1 MLGERGP
8 MIKLSNLSK
17 SFGTKVL
24 FDKLD
29 YQFPV
34 GKRIALVGS
43 NGAGKSTLLSMI
55 TGQLESDHGS
65 IVIPKEMEL
74 GFLPQEP
81 NQNPLDTVTEEAMN
95 GPGRLQVLKRNYES
109 ALKSLE
115 IEWTPEMQHR
125 FDGVESAWIH
135 AGGPGMES
143 KAKGVLTGLGF
154 SREAMLKNPRSLS
167 GGWRMRLELAKI
179 FINQPDFLILDE
191 PTNHLDL
198 PSLMWVEKWLMNFKG
213 TLLFVSHDRELLN
226 RLGEVTLHLAN
237 RSLTPYAGNFDY
249 FLEARELK
257 QEQDAK
263 AAEGLRKRRESL
275 EEFVTKYGAKASKA
289 AQAKSKAKLIDR
301 LRSME
306 VEFDKE
312 DDTSAIGFSF
322 PKPANCG
329 RDILRV
335 ESLSIGYDKVLA
347 KAVTFAIEKGQKVAV
362 IGANGIGKSTLLK
375 TVSRHIA
382 SLSGEFQMGQNVLPI
397 YFAQDQ
403 LEIFDSEK
411 TVFESIMATSDLDI
425 GQKQIMNILGSF
437 LFRGTDANK
446 KVKVLSG
453 GEKSRLGLACLLTQK
468 SNFLL
473 LDEPTNH
480 LDMSS
485 ASMLSSALDNYEG
498 SALFVSHDRDF
509 INTVA
514 THILVMLPDGR
525 SRIFEGNLG
534 DYERLAA
541 VQGFPNV
548 LASADEPSNS
558 HDGRGLG
565 TSAPQ
570 SLKGDS
576 EHAIR
581 QAEKKERQK
590 KERELRKTEEEIVK
604 YQSELSKIEA
614 LLNDAEKGHQEIS
627 QLTIKFDEHT
637 KRLQEL
643 EEKWLVLSEGM

>member
-1 MLGERGP
+1 

-24 FDKLD
+24 FDKIE
-29 YQFPV
+29 YQFPM

-43 NGAGKSTLLSMI
+43 NGAGKSTLLAMI
-55 TGQLESDHGS
+55 TGQLDSDHGG
-65 IVIPKEMEL
+65 IIIPKDIEL
-74 GFLPQEP
+74 GFLPQEA
-81 NQNPLDTVTEEAMN
+81 NQNPKETVTEEAMN
-95 GPGRLQVLKRNYES
+95 GPGKLQVLKKNYDA
-109 ALKSLE
+109 ALKALE
-115 IEWTPEMQHR
+115 TEWTPELQHR
-125 FDGVESAWIH
+125 FDGIESAWIH
-135 AGGPGMES
+135 GGGPGMES

-154 SREAMLKNPRSLS
+154 SREAMTKNPKSLS

-198 PSLMWVEKWLMNFKG
+198 PSLIWVEKWLMSFKG

-226 RLGEVTLHLAN
+226 RLAEITLHLAN

-249 FLEARELK
+249 FLETRELK

-289 AQAKSKAKLIDR
+289 AQARSKAKLIDR
-301 LRSME
+301 LRAME
-306 VEFDKE
+306 GEFDKE

-322 PKPANCG
+322 PKPMNSG

-335 ESLSIGYDKVLA
+335 EKLDIGYDKILA
-347 KAVTFAIEKGQKVAV
+347 KEVTFAVEKGQKIAV

-375 TVSRHIA
+375 TISRSIPALGGAFH
-382 SLSGEFQMGQNVLPI
+382 MGQSVLPI

-403 LEIFDSEK
+403 LDIFDGEK
-411 TVFESIMATSDLDI
+411 TVFDSIMASSDMDI

-437 LFRGTDANK
+437 LFRGTDAQK

-509 INTVA
+509 INSVA

-534 DYERLAA
+534 DYERLS
-541 VQGFPNV
+541 VMQGFPNV
-548 LASADEPSNS
+548 LASSEEAMSSN
-558 HDGRGLG
+558 DGRGLG
-565 TSAPQ
+565 VAALQ
-570 SLKGDS
+570 NAKADS
-576 EHAIR
+576 DHALR

-590 KERELRKTEEEIVK
+590 KERDLKKTDEEILK
-604 YQSELSKIEA
+604 CQKELAAIEN
-614 LLNDAEKGHQEIS
+614 LLSDADKSHLEIGH
-627 QLTIKFDEHT
+627 LTARFDELT
-637 KRLQEL
+637 KYLHNL
-643 EEKWLVLSEGM
+643 EEKWLLLTEEQ